1 MNTVNSGDISWMLT
15 SSALVLLMTPGLA
28 FFYGGMVKR
37 KNTINT
43 IMSSAMIMGVATV
56 MWILFGFSLS
66 FSGAGSFIGNL
77 HWAGLNLV
85 ETTDAFKYAPT
96 TLTFAIFQ
104 MMFAIITPAL
114 ITGSVVERIRF
125 SSLMVFVVLWSVLVY
140 YPLAHMVWGGGYL
153 FQIGAIDFAGG
164 NVVHISSGISALV
177 AALVIGK
184 RKNFGKAKYHP
195 HNVPTVFL
203 GAGLLWFGW
212 FGFNAGSAGAANTL
226 AVHAFMT
233 TTVSASAALLS
244 WLLIEKLTVRKPT
257 LVGASTGLVV
267 GLVAITPGAGFVPVW
282 AAMVIGLLAS
292 PISYYFIAVVKNK
305 FGYDDSLDAF
315 GCHGVGGVWGAL
327 ATGIFALKG
336 FNPVPELD
344 AVRWN
349 GLITGDATLL
359 GRQAVSIVITIA
371 IAIIG
376 TLISL
381 GVAKLL
387 TGSLRATAREED
399 RGLDLVEHDE
409 SAYPSF
415 NGMD

>member
-1 MNTVNSGDISWMLT
+1 MSLVNSGDIAWMLT
-15 SSALVLLMTPGLA
+15 SSAMVLLMTPGLA
-28 FFYGGMVKR
+28 LFYGGMVKR
-37 KNTINT
+37 KNMINT
-43 IMSSAMIMGVATV
+43 VMSSAMVMGLATV
-56 MWILFGFSLS
+56 LWILIGFSLS
-66 FSGAGSFIGNL
+66 FSGSGLFIGDL
-77 HWAGLNLV
+77 KWFGMAGV
-85 ETTDAFKYAPT
+85 EAADAMKFAPT

-114 ITGSVVERIRF
+114 ITGSIVERTRF
-125 SSLMVFVVLWSVLVY
+125 SALVVFLGVWSILVY

-153 FQIGAIDFAGG
+153 MQLGAIDFAGG

-177 AALVIGK
+177 AALVIGR

-195 HNVPTVFL
+195 HSVPTVFL

-212 FGFNAGSAGAANTL
+212 FGFNAGSAGAANEL

-233 TTVSASAALLS
+233 TTVSAASALLS
-244 WLLIEKLTVRKPT
+244 WLVIEKITVGKPT
-257 LVGASTGLVV
+257 LIGASTGLVV

-282 AAMVIGLLAS
+282 AALIIGMLAS
-292 PISYYFIAVVKNK
+292 PISYFFIAVVKNK

-359 GRQAVSIVITIA
+359 GRQALSVVITIV
-371 IAIIG
+371 IAVAG
-376 TLISL
+376 TLIAL
-381 GVAKLL
+381 AAARL
-387 TGSLRATAREED
+387 TGKLRVSAREED

>member
-1 MNTVNSGDISWMLT
+1 MLATNSGDIAWMLT
-15 SSALVLLMTPGLA
+15 SSAMVLLMTPGLA
-28 FFYGGMVKR
+28 LFYGGMVKR
-37 KNTINT
+37 KNMINT
-43 IMSSAMIMGVATV
+43 VMSSALVMGLATV
-56 MWILFGFSLS
+56 LWILVGFSLS
-66 FSGAGSFIGNL
+66 FSGNGPIIGNL
-77 HWAGLNLV
+77 QWFGLNGI
-85 ETTDAFKYAPT
+85 ETTDALRYAPT

-114 ITGSVVERIRF
+114 ITGSIVERTRF
-125 SSLMVFVVLWSVLVY
+125 TALVVFLAVWSLLVY

-153 FQIGAIDFAGG
+153 MQIGALDFAGG

-195 HNVPTVFL
+195 HSVPTVFL

-212 FGFNAGSAGAANTL
+212 FGFNAGSAGAANSL

-244 WLLIEKLTVRKPT
+244 WLLIEKLTVGKPT
-257 LVGASTGLVV
+257 LIGASTGLVV

-282 AAMVIGLLAS
+282 SALLIGFLAS
-292 PISYYFIAVVKNK
+292 PISYFFIAVVKNK
-305 FGYDDSLDAF
+305 LGYDDSLDAF

-336 FNPVPELD
+336 FHPDPALD

-349 GLITGDATLL
+349 GLIAGDPNLL
-359 GRQAVSIVITIA
+359 GRQVLSIVITIA
-371 IAIIG
+371 VAIAG
-376 TLISL
+376 TLIAL
-381 GVAKLL
+381 AAARL
-387 TGSLRATAREED
+387 TGSLRVSPRDED

>member
-1 MNTVNSGDISWMLT
+1 MNPINSGDIAWMLT
-15 SSALVLLMTPGLA
+15 SSAMVLLMTPGLA
-28 FFYGGMVKR
+28 LFYGGMVKR
-37 KNTINT
+37 KNMINT
-43 IMSSAMIMGVATV
+43 IMSSAMIMGLATV
-56 MWILFGFSLS
+56 MWVLFGFSLS
-66 FSGAGSFIGNL
+66 FSGAGQFIGDFT
-77 HWAGLNLV
+77 WFGLNGIEGV
-85 ETTDAFKYAPT
+85 DALKFAPT
-96 TLTFAIFQ
+96 TMTFAIFQ

-114 ITGSVVERIRF
+114 ITGSIVERTRF
-125 SSLMVFVVLWSVLVY
+125 AALFVFVIVWSILVY

-153 FQIGAIDFAGG
+153 MQLGAIDFAGG
-164 NVVHISSGISALV
+164 NVVHISSGVSALV

-195 HNVPTVFL
+195 HSVPTVFL

-212 FGFNAGSAGAANTL
+212 FGFNAGSAGAANEL

-233 TTVSASAALLS
+233 TTVSAAAALLS
-244 WLLIEKLTVRKPT
+244 WLIIEKITVGKPT

-267 GLVAITPGAGFVPVW
+267 GLVSITPAAGFVPIW
-282 AAMVIGLLAS
+282 AALVIGLLAS
-292 PISYYFIAVVKNK
+292 PISYFFIAVIKNK

-336 FNPVPELD
+336 FNPDPNLD

-359 GRQAVSIVITIA
+359 GRQALSIVITIA
-371 IAIIG
+371 IAVIG
-376 TLISL
+376 TLIAL
-381 GVAKLL
+381 AAARL
-387 TGSLRATAREED
+387 TGPLRVSARDEE
-399 RGLDLVEHDE
+399 RGLDLVEHEE